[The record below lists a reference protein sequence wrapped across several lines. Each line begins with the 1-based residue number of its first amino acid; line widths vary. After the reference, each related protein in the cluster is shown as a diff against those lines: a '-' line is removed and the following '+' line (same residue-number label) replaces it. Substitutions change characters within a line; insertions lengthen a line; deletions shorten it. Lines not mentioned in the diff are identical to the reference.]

1 MYKRQVPAGNYDWW
15 EARVYG
21 YLGMHRKLFL
31 RPMYRVGGF
40 YDGTRQQIS
49 IETFY
54 RPWPKLLVGG
64 EYSLNMIDWAA
75 YDDSTI
81 RLMSGTLRYSFTP
94 DLVWFNLAQYDNISK
109 SLGVNSRLQ
118 WEYKP
123 GAKMFLVL
131 NQGYVD
137 ERTGLALQNFEL
149 VAKVGALFRF

>member
-1 MYKRQVPAGNYDWW
+1 
-15 EARVYG
+15 
-21 YLGMHRKLFL
+21 
-31 RPMYRVGGF
+31 MYRVGGF

-49 IETFY
+49 LETFY

-64 EYSLNMIDWAA
+64 EYSLNLIDWDT

-109 SLGVNSRLQ
+109 SLSVNSRLQ

>member
-1 MYKRQVPAGNYDWW
+1 
-15 EARVYG
+15 
-21 YLGMHRKLFL
+21 
-31 RPMYRVGGF
+31 
-40 YDGTRQQIS
+40 
-49 IETFY
+49 
-54 RPWPKLLVGG
+54 
-64 EYSLNMIDWAA
+64 MIDWDA

-81 RLMSGTLRYSFTP
+81 RLISGTLRYSFTP

-131 NQGYVD
+131 NQGYID